1 MGTRSWLSTHYA
13 KGGAQQSVGQ
23 SGYAQVFSGKLS
35 PVTTHSEDP
44 IQIEPL
50 LHAAFDQKA
59 AAAYE
64 QKAAAA
70 SGQKAAAP
78 AQKRAGAPAQQ
89 PAAVPTQ
96 QAAATREVG
105 GRDGP
110 EPTRFGD
117 WELRGRCID
126 F

>member
-1 MGTRSWLSTHYA
+1 
-13 KGGAQQSVGQ
+13 
-23 SGYAQVFSGKLS
+23 VFSGKLS

-44 IQIEPL
+44 IQIEPQ

-59 AAAYE
+59 AAASE
-64 QKAAAA
+64 QGAAAA
-70 SGQKAAAP
+70 SGQQAVVAP
-78 AQKRAGAPAQQ
+78 KQQ
-89 PAAVPTQ
+89 PDAVPAQ